1 MEEKN
6 IVKFKKE
13 EFAIREYVRES
24 LGKGKV
30 SQVKIEYT
38 PVGEKIIISTNKPGL
53 IIGKG
58 GEKIKELTR
67 TLKSRF
73 RLENPNIE
81 IYEIKSPEFDA
92 QFMADDIALS
102 LERFGP
108 LKFKVIAYRSLQR
121 IMEAGALGAE
131 IRLSGKLPGARAKT
145 WRFAQGYLKK
155 TGDSA
160 KVVDR
165 AKSVAQTKPGTVGI
179 KVSILSPN
187 VVLTDKIVIDDAFLK
202 KLKENEEKEEAE
214 ESEKEKQNGKAEKP
228 RKEKKTRKKAQ
239 NKKAEEKNAET
250 KS

>member
-6 IVKFKKE
+6 VVKFKKE
-13 EFAIREYVRES
+13 EFSIREYVRGN

-30 SQVKIEYT
+30 SRVKIEYT

-53 IIGKG
+53 VIGRG
-58 GEKIKELTR
+58 GERIDELTR

-73 RLENPNIE
+73 GLENPHIE
-81 IYEIKSPEFDA
+81 IDEIKTPEFDA
-92 QFMADDIALS
+92 QLVADDIALS

-108 LKFKVIAYRSLQR
+108 LKFKVIAYRTLQR
-121 IMEAGALGAE
+121 IIDAGALGAE

-165 AKSVAQTKPGTVGI
+165 AKAVAQTKPGTVGV
-179 KVSILSPN
+179 KVSILAPDALLS
-187 VVLTDKIVIDDAFLK
+187 DKIKIDEAFIK
-202 KLKENEEKEEAE
+202 RINANIQEEDGQKLEKEDKKTKKIK
-214 ESEKEKQNGKAEKP
+214 SGSKTKKVKTTKKEK
-228 RKEKKTRKKAQ
+228 
-239 NKKAEEKNAET
+239 
-250 KS
+250 

>member
-6 IVKFKKE
+6 VVKFKKE
-13 EFAIREYVRES
+13 EFAVREYIRES

-38 PVGEKIIISTNKPGL
+38 PIGEKIVISTNKPGL

-58 GEKIKELTR
+58 GEKIKEPTR
-67 TLKSRF
+67 TLKTKF
-73 RLENPNIE
+73 GLENPNIE
-81 IYEIKSPEFDA
+81 IYEIKRPEFDA

-108 LKFKVIAYRSLQR
+108 LKFKVIAYRNLQR
-121 IMEAGALGAE
+121 IMTAGALGAE
-131 IRLSGKLPGARAKT
+131 IRLSGRLPGARAKT

-165 AKSVAQTKPGTVGI
+165 AKSVAQTKPGTVGV
-179 KVSILSPN
+179 KMSILSPDA
-187 VVLTDKIVIDDAFLK
+187 VLTDKIVINEEFLK
-202 KLKENEEKEEAE
+202 KLRENEKAE
-214 ESEKEKQNGKAEKP
+214 EELEEQG
-228 RKEKKTRKKAQ
+228 KEKKTEKKKHKKVT
-239 NKKAEEKNAET
+239 NKNGKD
-250 KS
+250 